1 MLYGPQGIFGGLTP
15 SQRAAHERR
24 REAAER
30 LAKAARPSESVTLP
44 AASGGAK
51 RTDDA
56 PEADAFF
63 KSAWRLL
70 DASIA
75 KAEKPT
81 IGSWPVR
88 KIQEG
93 VCAYYQI
100 TMEDLTSPART
111 QDLARPRQVAM
122 YLSRILTGRSLP
134 EIGRR
139 FGARRHTTVLHAV
152 RQISARLQHDGRLGR
167 DIDAITTSLKASD
180 APKT

>member
-70 DASIA
+70 DALDRQAPRSPPSDRGQSA
-75 KAEKPT
+75 K
-81 IGSWPVR
+81 
-88 KIQEG
+88 
-93 VCAYYQI
+93 
-100 TMEDLTSPART
+100 
-111 QDLARPRQVAM
+111 
-122 YLSRILTGRSLP
+122 SR
-134 EIGRR
+134 
-139 FGARRHTTVLHAV
+139 
-152 RQISARLQHDGRLGR
+152 
-167 DIDAITTSLKASD
+167 KAS
-180 APKT
+180 APIIKSRWKT